1 MPIGHRRSVLPARPS
16 DPARTVASADAA
28 IEWID
33 AEDGV
38 LAFRRG
44 RDVIVVANVTDAPAA
59 LPDVV
64 AGDTPVISSADA
76 TPGTIAANATAWF
89 VKRNR

>member
-1 MPIGHRRSVLPARPS
+1 M
-16 DPARTVASADAA
+16 VASADAA

-44 RDVIVVANVTDAPAA
+44 RDVIVVANVTDEPAT
-59 LPDVV
+59 LPELV
-64 AGDTPVISSADA
+64 AGDAPVISSATSA
-76 TPGTIAANATAWF
+76 PGTIAANTTAWF
-89 VKRNR
+89 VKRDR